1 MVLGDKR
8 TFKVVDV
15 RKHGGCDTKFKGGR
29 FVSRTASGAAR
40 KAFNALCRVKKI
52 RGKCTLTVVMKETT
66 KGSAGKQ
73 YSYKLHR
80 NKLAK
85 PLVMMRGT
93 PQQYKIEY
101 EVTSESLRG
110 QKLEKCADESKGKT
124 RGVMSRRSK
133 RLAVKAGKKARNSK
147 KMSKN

>member
-8 TFKVVDV
+8 TFKIVDV

-29 FVSRTASGAAR
+29 FVSRTANGAAR

-52 RGKCTLTVVMKETT
+52 RGVCTLTVVMKETT
-66 KGSAGKQ
+66 KGSKGKE
-73 YSYKLHR
+73 YAYKLQR
-80 NKLAK
+80 RKYDK

-93 PQQYKIEY
+93 PGQYKIEY
-101 EVTSESLRG
+101 YISAASVDPKS
-110 QKLEKCADESKGKT
+110 LEKCAEEKKGKSS
-124 RGVMSRRSK
+124 GVMARRSK
-133 RLAVKAGKKARNSK
+133 RLAVRAAKKARNSK

>member
-73 YSYKLHR
+73 YAYKLHR
-80 NKLAK
+80 NKLTK

-101 EVTSESLRG
+101 EITAESLKG
-110 QKLEKCADESKGKT
+110 QNLEKCLEEKKGKT
-124 RGVMSRRSK
+124 SGVMARRSK
-133 RLAVKAGKKARNSK
+133 RLAVKNAKKAKNSK
-147 KMSKN
+147 KMSRN